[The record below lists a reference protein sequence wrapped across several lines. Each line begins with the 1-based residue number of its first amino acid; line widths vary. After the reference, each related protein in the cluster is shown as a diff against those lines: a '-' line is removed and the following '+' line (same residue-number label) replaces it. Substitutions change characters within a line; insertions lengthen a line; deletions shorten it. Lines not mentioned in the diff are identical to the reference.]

1 MIFSGLAA
9 STLLAIGAAMA
20 AATVLLYILKLRRRP
35 VSVPFSPLW
44 KRVLK
49 DKEATHLFSQLKRL
63 LSLLLQLALVAL
75 LVLALGDPRLTERW
89 VEGRNVIVLVDTSAS
104 MKGSDVEPSRIEVA
118 RSKLHELIDGLGATD
133 RMLIAEM
140 GMAPRPLSTLTSD
153 LPALKEAASKLSATD
168 TTADL
173 ERGLSFAL
181 DSLSGLSKPRI
192 VLLSDGALGETTG
205 LAERLDLSG
214 VEWSYV
220 PIGQG
225 GNNVAITAFSV
236 RRYPLDKS
244 RYEVLL
250 EVLNTSDTPADVEL
264 TLLGDG
270 DTVDVTRLQLGPR
283 ERLPRFYQDLAGAS
297 RTLEAVIRLNG
308 GDDVLE
314 ADDHAYALM
323 PDRRR
328 VRVQLV
334 SQGNTYLQAALL
346 LDEFIEVTQSSPD
359 AIPTDASFD
368 VTILDGVVVPLP
380 PQHGARLYLDPKEGG
395 PVGLGKKLSDFGF
408 DSWDKNSPVL
418 RWMAMENIQVTEGNA
433 LVPEKG
439 DKVVAASELGPL
451 LVSGARDGA
460 RFLALGFDPRNSD
473 WVLRVAWPLF
483 LLNAINAFVE
493 EDTSYISSYRTGETW
508 RVPAPSDLSSA
519 LLSFA
524 GGTPERVPVKEG
536 RAIVA
541 GDRAGFYELQG
552 DDGET
557 LARFAANLG
566 DAEESRMEVV
576 RELNVGASNTSL
588 ERFSV
593 GGRKEI
599 WVLLLIAALALS
611 LLEWFTYHRRVTV

>member
-1 MIFSGLAA
+1 MIFAGLAT
-9 STLLAIGAAMA
+9 STLLAIAGAMA

-75 LVLALGDPRLTERW
+75 LVLALGDPRLTDKW
-89 VEGRNVIVLVDTSAS
+89 VEGRNVVVLVDTSAS
-104 MKGSDVEPSRIEVA
+104 MKAKDVAPSRIEVA
-118 RSKLHELIDGLGATD
+118 RKKVQELVDGLGATD

-153 LPALKEAASKLSATD
+153 AAALQLAVSKLEASD

-173 ERGLSFAL
+173 ERALGFAL

-192 VLLSDGALGETTG
+192 VLLSDGALGDTTG
-205 LAERLDLSG
+205 LTERLDLSG

-220 PIGQG
+220 PIGTG

-244 RYEVLL
+244 RYEALL
-250 EVLNTSDTPADVEL
+250 EVVNTSDTPAEVEL

-270 DTVDVTRLQLGPR
+270 DTVDVQRLRLGPG

-297 RTLEAVIRLNG
+297 RTLEAVLRLEG
-308 GDDVLE
+308 GGDVLE

-334 SQGNTYLQAALL
+334 SRGNTYLQAALL

-359 AIPTDASFD
+359 AIPVDATFD
-368 VTILDGVVVPLP
+368 VSILDGVVVPLP
-380 PQHGARLYLDPKEGG
+380 PAHGSRLYLDSKEGG
-395 PVGLGKKLSDFGF
+395 PVALGKAITDFGF

-418 RWMAMENIQVTEGNA
+418 RWMAMENIQVTRGTV

-439 DKVVAASELGPL
+439 DKVVGASDLGPL
-451 LVSGARDGA
+451 LVAGNREGV

-473 WVLRVAWPLF
+473 WVLRVSWPLF

-508 RVPAPSDLSSA
+508 RVPAPSDLKSA
-519 LLSFA
+519 DLVFP
-524 GGTPERVPVKEG
+524 GGNVERVPVKEG
-536 RAIVA
+536 RAVVA
-541 GDRAGFYELQG
+541 GDRAGFYELRTG
-552 DDGET
+552 DGET
-557 LARFAANLG
+557 LTRFAANLG
-566 DAEESRMEVV
+566 DPEESRVAV
-576 RELNVGASNTSL
+576 AGDLDVGATSTSL
-588 ERFSV
+588 EGFSA

-599 WVLLLIAALALS
+599 WAILVVAALALS
-611 LLEWFTYHRRVTV
+611 LVEWFSYHRRVTV